1 MRCRSRSPA
10 SWGGAGWRAVLPL
23 LLLVTAA
30 CTVATG
36 LGAPRVPA
44 PSAEA
49 GLGATAG
56 SSPGPTT
63 APSPSASP
71 SPTGSPGA
79 AATTV
84 PDWLPI
90 PPASLRPPPRLRPPA
105 ADPTPPPGGVTAI
118 GDSVMLDAAP
128 NLQSLI
134 PGIAIDAAVNRHVY
148 QGIAEMQTLAASGSL
163 GASVV
168 IALGTNGS
176 FTAGNLDEFVALA
189 GGRHLVLLTNHCP
202 SCWWVL
208 ANNAVIESGCTAA
221 RRCTVADWNALAD
234 ANPGWF
240 GPDGIHMPSG
250 GAGGQAYAELVTQA
264 L

>member
-10 SWGGAGWRAVLPL
+10 WRGGGWRTVLPL

-30 CTVATG
+30 CTIASG
-36 LGAPRVPA
+36 LGAPSVPA
-44 PSAEA
+44 PSAES

-56 SSPGPTT
+56 PSPSPST

-71 SPTGSPGA
+71 SPT
-79 AATTV
+79 V
-84 PDWLPI
+84 PDQLPVW
-90 PPASLRPPPRLRPPA
+90 PASLRPPPRLRPPA
-105 ADPTPPPGGVTAI
+105 ADPLPPPGGVTAI

-134 PGIAIDAAVNRHVY
+134 PGIAIDAAVDRHVY

-176 FTAGNLDEFVALA
+176 FTAANLDEFVALA

-202 SCWWVL
+202 SCWWVP

-250 GAGGQAYAELVTQA
+250 GTGGQAYAELVIQA